1 MLNDLQEFCFY
12 QYNTKVEVT
21 EAKYHKDVRVDLR
34 EFLSIFQ
41 INILKKAGGIYYKWE
56 IPSRIIGRKLS
67 KDNPIVT
74 LKELYAIL
82 HGQMSSPQA
91 QRLARKRKKINFF
104 LFWLERYLAEDEL
117 ISRKKLD
124 GTGVKNLGTTVIIS
138 RGNEAAVDEYSSAT
152 EAKNIA
158 DMYKLLITL
167 TNIDR

>member
-1 MLNDLQEFCFY
+1 MNDLQEFCFY
-12 QYNTKVEVT
+12 QYNAKVEVA

-41 INILKKAGGIYYKWE
+41 INILKKTGGIYYKWE
-56 IPSRIIGRKLS
+56 IPSRIIGRRLS
-67 KDNPIVT
+67 KDNPVVT

-82 HGQMSSPQA
+82 HGQISSPYA

-104 LFWLERYLAEDEL
+104 LLWLERYLAEDKL

-124 GTGVKNLGTTVIIS
+124 GTGVQNFGTTVIIS
-138 RGNEAAVDEYSSAT
+138 RENEAAVDEYPSAT
-152 EAKNIA
+152 KAKNIA